1 MLLTAIVLRG
11 RRSSVALAWRTSRGA
26 AAGVALLSPLAYVL
40 ILYALAHAPVS
51 AVAPARE
58 LSILIGTMLGATV
71 LSEGDGARRAV
82 ASAAIL
88 AGIVALALG

>member
-1 MLLTAIVLRG
+1 M
-11 RRSSVALAWRTSRGA
+11 
-26 AAGVALLSPLAYVL
+26 L

-58 LSILIGTMLGATV
+58 PSILIGTMLGATV
-71 LSEGDGARRAV
+71 LAEGDGARRAV